1 MVSSSLIYFQSLLG
15 KFSKFLW
22 YLKRLFYTENMRQ
35 IHLEI
40 FRLNWFVITYF
51 KNYLLLKW
59 EKLEA
64 KEYVK
69 YSHVFSCK

>member
-22 YLKRLFYTENMRQ
+22 YLKRLFCTENMRQ

-69 YSHVFSCK
+69 YSHVFFL